1 MPVSPLRHFS
11 FGGGRAEFLGN
22 DPGSARGKR
31 IRIIR
36 TELHRDIA
44 DERI

>member
-11 FGGGRAEFLGN
+11 LEGRAEFLGN